1 MVRINES
8 TANTARWYNEPFDHG
23 TNNYIHQGLSLSK
36 GLNVDLA
43 NLYVSSYNTITGV
56 ESERTKFILSNE
68 NLIIEN
74 TIKTAGLKNG
84 NDLLNTSLNEVNQT
98 VTFFD
103 GMSRP
108 MQNVMVQSSPT
119 QKDIV
124 SVTKLSPVGRVVKS
138 FLPYSISNN
147 NNNYYRPSFE
157 QECKDF
163 YSSSVNV
170 NQPTNYPYSEKSY
183 EMNRLGRLLETS
195 NAGDTWQLGTQ
206 HTVKNS
212 YRFNTLNEVR
222 KYQYNGLSYQ
232 VSGYY
237 EPSTIKV
244 EQLKDENDNYSLNYI
259 DILGRVICTNKKMGN
274 SNITTYNIYDDNSN
288 LIYVIQPEGMPF
300 NELTPEV
307 VSKFVFAYEYDDQGR
322 MIVKK
327 IPGKGVEYFIYND
340 RDQLVLSQDAAMRSN
355 DAAKWK
361 FFKYDAL
368 GRMVYTGITII
379 SSYSSAQSLQN
390 TVSAITD
397 PNLLVVNREE
407 FGFGYTNTIFP
418 IVSESEITNITFYDT
433 YSNFPTASSFENSS
447 GYNLYLNGQIT
458 KQVKRKINDNGTLDD
473 SNWYNT
479 YFYYDDKYRLLKTI
493 EEQEGFIVISNNTY
507 DFVGNILTATKV
519 IKNNT
524 NAAENVTVL
533 KSYSYDHQNR
543 LLSVSEKI
551 NNLPAKILLNN
562 VYDELGKLVKV
573 NKNMVDNKPLF
584 TTEFNYNIRNWQTK
598 INAFWSKT
606 ITNCETNLLFNPIDI
621 LSIINRS
628 ENDELFYRSID
639 GENPNAIFAEFT
651 AEQYVN
657 ALELYGFTDNNF
669 YDALLSVEEQ
679 PTQSNKDIFK
689 NQVSLAL
696 QEQISI
702 DFPEQ
707 RIPLLEFKKVNE
719 SIQFKLNQINENK
732 IIPIVSYTNCY
743 TKENRYNLFNQEML
757 YETTDNHTNTPAQFN
772 GNISA
777 IRWKTGTDA
786 VREYGHRYDSLNRLT
801 ASDYT
806 SLVGSTWT
814 NTSNYDVNGIVY
826 DNNGNVQTMTQYGKV
841 DPNTFNKIDQLS
853 YTYEGNRLVK
863 VSDAIAPN
871 PSRGDFSDGV
881 ELVTE
886 YLYDANGNMIED
898 KNKGI
903 TIWYN
908 YLNLPSKVTFVNGNS
923 ISYIYDTNGNKQK
936 MIVTQNVG
944 NSITQNTTDYVNGF
958 VYVNNALNFFANET
972 GRVLKTASGFQTE
985 YVINDHLGN
994 ARMTVVSNENNEP
1007 EILQYDSYY
1016 PFGLEMGGLSYVSS
1030 TENKYKYN
1038 GKEKQ
1043 DALGLG
1049 WYDYGARFYDP
1060 QIGRWNVVDPLAEE
1074 RLEWTSYNY
1083 CSNNP
1088 VLRIDPDGALDGDYY
1103 TKSGKYLG
1111 TDGNDDKRVYSTTE
1125 KTANSAKVGGTINAE
1140 MVQVSSDTKYIGQ
1153 QSDLVNMNGHKITS
1167 TDLKQ
1172 SLTGFSIFLGT
1183 QSGKNYTQITLT
1195 GGDRSASRNAAVG
1208 GAFKSTHID
1217 GTAADI
1223 KVYGLS
1229 NEALS
1234 LKAGA
1239 SGLFGGV
1246 IFYPNAG
1253 DNNGFGKGYT
1263 QKLPAHTHV
1272 DMRTSSYFGRYIGHD
1287 GEKNR
1292 YTPWISNTQ
1301 IR

>member
-1 MVRINES
+1 
-8 TANTARWYNEPFDHG
+8 
-23 TNNYIHQGLSLSK
+23 
-36 GLNVDLA
+36 
-43 NLYVSSYNTITGV
+43 
-56 ESERTKFILSNE
+56 
-68 NLIIEN
+68 
-74 TIKTAGLKNG
+74 
-84 NDLLNTSLNEVNQT
+84 
-98 VTFFD
+98 
-103 GMSRP
+103 
-108 MQNVMVQSSPT
+108 
-119 QKDIV
+119 
-124 SVTKLSPVGRVVKS
+124 
-138 FLPYSISNN
+138 
-147 NNNYYRPSFE
+147 
-157 QECKDF
+157 
-163 YSSSVNV
+163 
-170 NQPTNYPYSEKSY
+170 
-183 EMNRLGRLLETS
+183 
-195 NAGDTWQLGTQ
+195 
-206 HTVKNS
+206 
-212 YRFNTLNEVR
+212 
-222 KYQYNGLSYQ
+222 
-232 VSGYY
+232 
-237 EPSTIKV
+237 
-244 EQLKDENDNYSLNYI
+244 
-259 DILGRVICTNKKMGN
+259 
-274 SNITTYNIYDDNSN
+274 
-288 LIYVIQPEGMPF
+288 
-300 NELTPEV
+300 
-307 VSKFVFAYEYDDQGR
+307 
-322 MIVKK
+322 
-327 IPGKGVEYFIYND
+327 
-340 RDQLVLSQDAAMRSN
+340 
-355 DAAKWK
+355 
-361 FFKYDAL
+361 
-368 GRMVYTGITII
+368 
-379 SSYSSAQSLQN
+379 
-390 TVSAITD
+390 
-397 PNLLVVNREE
+397 
-407 FGFGYTNTIFP
+407 
-418 IVSESEITNITFYDT
+418 
-433 YSNFPTASSFENSS
+433 
-447 GYNLYLNGQIT
+447 
-458 KQVKRKINDNGTLDD
+458 
-473 SNWYNT
+473 
-479 YFYYDDKYRLLKTI
+479 
-493 EEQEGFIVISNNTY
+493 
-507 DFVGNILTATKV
+507 
-519 IKNNT
+519 
-524 NAAENVTVL
+524 
-533 KSYSYDHQNR
+533 
-543 LLSVSEKI
+543 
-551 NNLPAKILLNN
+551 
-562 VYDELGKLVKV
+562 
-573 NKNMVDNKPLF
+573 
-584 TTEFNYNIRNWQTK
+584 
-598 INAFWSKT
+598 
-606 ITNCETNLLFNPIDI
+606 
-621 LSIINRS
+621 
-628 ENDELFYRSID
+628 
-639 GENPNAIFAEFT
+639 
-651 AEQYVN
+651 
-657 ALELYGFTDNNF
+657 
-669 YDALLSVEEQ
+669 
-679 PTQSNKDIFK
+679 
-689 NQVSLAL
+689 
-696 QEQISI
+696 
-702 DFPEQ
+702 
-707 RIPLLEFKKVNE
+707 
-719 SIQFKLNQINENK
+719 
-732 IIPIVSYTNCY
+732 
-743 TKENRYNLFNQEML
+743 
-757 YETTDNHTNTPAQFN
+757 
-772 GNISA
+772 
-777 IRWKTGTDA
+777 
-786 VREYGHRYDSLNRLT
+786 
-801 ASDYT
+801 
-806 SLVGSTWT
+806 
-814 NTSNYDVNGIVY
+814 
-826 DNNGNVQTMTQYGKV
+826 MTQYGKV
-841 DPNTFNKIDQLS
+841 DPNTYNKIDQLS
-853 YTYEGNRLVK
+853 YTYAGNRLVK

-923 ISYIYDTNGNKQK
+923 ISYIYNTNGNKQK
-936 MIVTQNVG
+936 MVVTQNIG
-944 NSITQNTTDYVNGF
+944 NAITQNTTDYVNGF